1 MNFTVRVQYSNCLLI
16 ASYYNDSEHSSIEQ
30 CEFWG
35 VFSFEIS
42 IFIIFITY
50 LLYFEFSKKF
60 KSERNSAEK
69 YELEDSY
76 KFLFILSNKKLK
88 IGYKKGCSNTVN
100 IWFVRY

>member
-1 MNFTVRVQYSNCLLI
+1 MIVNTLRLNNV
-16 ASYYNDSEHSSIEQ
+16 
-30 CEFWG
+30 
-35 VFSFEIS
+35 SFEVCFLLKS
-42 IFIIFITY
+42 VY
-50 LLYFEFSKKF
+50 LSYLSPIYFEFSKKF

-100 IWFVRY
+100 I